1 MENTKKSLK
10 KRLKR
15 LIKKLNN
22 LKKSIKFRNN
32 KHFRVLS
39 WPRKKK
45 LLELM
50 IKNQENLRRE
60 TKKASVDSVR
70 YQMEILLKINNQTP
84 NKERQHCTSIKNL
97 NNQETKMI
105 QN

>member
-10 KRLKR
+10 KRLKH

-32 KHFRVLS
+32 KLFQVLS
-39 WPRKKK
+39 WPHKKK

-50 IKNQENLRRE
+50 IKNQENLQRE
-60 TKKASVDSVR
+60 TKKALVDSVR
-70 YQMEILLKINNQTP
+70 Y
-84 NKERQHCTSIKNL
+84 
-97 NNQETKMI
+97 
-105 QN
+105 